1 MLKYIYLLIVIFT
14 LTVSSSFGQ
23 CYIDS
28 LDGNFGFNP
37 GNRAW
42 VRIYQGKPYS
52 FDANVYMPTSS
63 TPFTFYYLI
72 IDTITNLPQG
82 ITYARNPNSD
92 TLYAGGHQCY
102 EFSGITT
109 VPIGPYGLDVQGTV
123 YYSAFGSN
131 MSTSIS
137 NLSTILALIPSGF
150 TTGFNDTLEVY
161 PPLGVDNAAGMA
173 SQVTVSPNP
182 NNGKFDLQLDFPFEV
197 NTASLTISDF
207 TGRTIYTQDINADG
221 VYKTSIDLGPCP
233 KGMYIAGL
241 KTSAGT
247 IVKKI
252 VIQ

>member
-1 MLKYIYLLIVIFT
+1 MMKQIYLII
-14 LTVSSSFGQ
+14 SISFFAATCYSQ

-37 GNRAW
+37 GSRAW
-42 VRIYQGKPYS
+42 VRVYQGKPYS

-102 EFSGITT
+102 EFSGITSA
-109 VPIGPYGLDVQGTV
+109 PLGPYGIDVQGTV
-123 YYSAFGSN
+123 YYSVLGTN

-137 NLSTILALIPSGF
+137 NLSTILSVIPSGF
-150 TTGFNDTLEVY
+150 TTGFHDTLEVY
-161 PPLGVDNAAGMA
+161 PPLGVDNVAGMA

-182 NNGKFDLQLDFPFEV
+182 NNGKFELQLDFPSEV
-197 NTASLTISDF
+197 NTSLLTVSDI
-207 TGRTIYTQDINADG
+207 TGRPIYSQDITVEGA
-221 VYKTSIDLGPCP
+221 YKASIDLGLCP
-233 KGMYIAGL
+233 RGMYMLGL
-241 KTSAGT
+241 KTSVGT
-247 IVKKI
+247 IMKKI
-252 VIQ
+252 AVQ